1 MITEK
6 DYSQMAN
13 DVYKVDAG
21 KVSNPRRKGDK
32 VADDKYVV
40 LQVEDNHKN
49 GMQAMAVA
57 PLDKNGKPDL
67 SHIVVAYAGT
77 NSSDLKD
84 IQTDI
89 QSIGLGSNKLHTTE
103 ETLLPPESSWIANEN
118 PANHVRKTTITT
130 DSQFQTALTF
140 AKEVENRYPKA
151 KISTTGHSL
160 GQSLAMYVALKRG
173 YSNLGF
179 NGPDTHNLLSKE
191 EIEYMRKHPEQ
202 FRNYRHRY
210 DLIGNIM
217 GDETKTAIYPK
228 IYQGKDELGK
238 KLEYHQLSQWK
249 FNEKGQL
256 VDLDGQVISDER
268 VTAYAET
275 VAGMYRYRLFKKR
288 LSSGGYSGHERIF
301 LDSAQGM
308 VIGDGLEKAA
318 QAGSDEM
325 KGYRTEAVGKAK
337 QLWESIDFS
346 TFQHLSHEEVVGA
359 FAAAGVTYDSIVGE
373 VEREFEAAYQK
384 ANALASDFAQLNQG
398 IHQVIESKLARDQEL
413 AGEFKRWSSEL

>member
-1 MITEK
+1 MMATDEQIK
-6 DYSQMAN
+6 WLANQVYSVDSRKN
-13 DVYKVDAG
+13 DGQYKTIEQG
-21 KVSNPRRKGDK
+21 TYYYNRRDK
-32 VADDKYVV
+32 NLGQFKV

-57 PLDKNGKPDL
+57 PLDKNGKPNL

-89 QSIGLGSNKLHTTE
+89 QSIGLGEKRILAD
-103 ETLLPPESSWIANEN
+103 SST
-118 PANHVRKTTITT
+118 KTFRT
-130 DSQFQTALTF
+130 SQFQTALTF
-140 AKEVENRYPKA
+140 AKEVEKRYPKA

-160 GQSLAMYVALKRG
+160 GESLALYVALKRG

-359 FAAAGVTYDSIVGE
+359 FASAGVTYNSIVGE

-384 ANALASDFAQLNQG
+384 ANALASDFVQLNQG

-413 AGEFKRWSSEL
+413 AGEFKRWSSDL

>member
-1 MITEK
+1 M
-6 DYSQMAN
+6 
-13 DVYKVDAG
+13 
-21 KVSNPRRKGDK
+21 
-32 VADDKYVV
+32 
-40 LQVEDNHKN
+40 
-49 GMQAMAVA
+49 
-57 PLDKNGKPDL
+57 
-67 SHIVVAYAGT
+67 
-77 NSSDLKD
+77 
-84 IQTDI
+84 
-89 QSIGLGSNKLHTTE
+89 
-103 ETLLPPESSWIANEN
+103 
-118 PANHVRKTTITT
+118 
-130 DSQFQTALTF
+130 
-140 AKEVENRYPKA
+140 

-179 NGPDTHNLLSKE
+179 NGLDTHNLLSKE

>member
-1 MITEK
+1 MATDE
-6 DYSQMAN
+6 DYNALAN
-13 DVYKVDAG
+13 DVYDVDSG
-21 KVSNPRRKGDK
+21 KKSKPYRVNDTVGKK
-32 VADDKYVV
+32 KYVV

-57 PLDKNGKPDL
+57 PLDKNGKPNL

-89 QSIGLGSNKLHTTE
+89 QSIGLGSNKLRKEGYVPVFSKE
-103 ETLLPPESSWIANEN
+103 ELETDRPNGWFMK
-118 PANHVRKTTITT
+118 KTVTI
-130 DSQFQTALTF
+130 DSQFETALTF
-140 AKEVENRYPKA
+140 AKEIESHYPNA
-151 KISTTGHSL
+151 KITTTGHSL
-160 GQSLAMYVALKRG
+160 GESLALYVALKRG

-413 AGEFKRWSSEL
+413 AGEFKRWSSDL